1 MKPTERINRI
11 NENLDKHFKSNK
23 GAWWVSN
30 ALTDKGQVEL
40 HHGIGGDKINPKWGA
55 AYILRT
61 EPSVNVVHC
70 TGNCTAYT
78 RTTLSWAGFKF

>member
-11 NENLDKHFKSNK
+11 NENLDKHFKSNN
-23 GAWWVSN
+23 GAWWVSDATYHEN
-30 ALTDKGQVEL
+30 QVVLYHGKGGER
-40 HHGIGGDKINPKWGA
+40 IDPKWVA

-61 EPSVNVVHC
+61 EPSVNIVHWKA
-70 TGNCTAYT
+70 GGTAYT